1 MTPAPQVVIVMGVSG
16 SGKTTLA
23 RLLAEAW
30 QATFLDADDIHDD
43 AAKARMAAGLPLTDA
58 MRDPWVARIAA
69 ELTRRVAAGERVVL
83 AFSGLRRRHR
93 DRLRET
99 GLPLR
104 FLFLHGDKTLIATRM
119 QARSGH
125 YMPVSLLDSQ
135 FDTLEMPACETDV
148 VTLAIDRPPPA
159 VLRDALA
166 AVRGGIAAVT

>member
-1 MTPAPQVVIVMGVSG
+1 MTPAPQVVIAMGVAG

-43 AAKARMAAGLPLTDA
+43 AARARMATGLPLTDA

-69 ELTRRVAAGERVVL
+69 ELARRVAAGERVVL

-93 DRLRET
+93 DRLRDT
-99 GLPLR
+99 GLSLR
-104 FLFLHGDKTLIATRM
+104 FLFLHGDRALVAARM

-125 YMPVSLLDSQ
+125 YMPASLLDSQ
-135 FDTLEMPACETDV
+135 FETLEMPAGEADV
-148 VTLAIDRPPPA
+148 VTLAIDRPPA
-159 VLRDALA
+159 ALLGDALA
-166 AVRGGIAAVT
+166 ALRLAI